1 MSLKKSLLTLL
12 VTLFSTTF
20 LLAAANVKVKITT
33 NYGVI
38 VVKLYNETPLHKANF
53 IKMVNNHSFDSLL
66 FHRIIKGFMIQGGDP
81 QSKFAKKGEALGNGE
96 MPLVGR
102 IPAELNKVL
111 IHKKGVLA
119 AARDNNPQKAS
130 SNCQFYIVQGRIY
143 SDGELDQ
150 MDNQH
155 GYKYTTEQRQI
166 YKTIGGTPHLDMGYT
181 VHGEVI
187 EGIEILDKIANAPT
201 GPNDRPIEDIRI
213 ITMKIVKKRFWL
225 F

>member
-1 MSLKKSLLTLL
+1 MNIKKTLLTLV
-12 VTLFSTTF
+12 VTLFASTF
-20 LLAAANVKVKITT
+20 LFAATSVKVKITT

-53 IKMVNNHSFDSLL
+53 IKMVNNHSYDSLL

-81 QSKFAKKGEALGNGE
+81 QSKYAKKGQALGNGE

-102 IPAELNKVL
+102 IPAELNKEL

-150 MDNQH
+150 LDNQH
-155 GYKYTTEQRQI
+155 GYKYTPSQRQL

-181 VHGEVI
+181 VYGEVV

-201 GPNDRPIEDIRI
+201 GPNDRPTEDIRI
-213 ITMKIVKKRFWL
+213 LTMKILKKRFWL